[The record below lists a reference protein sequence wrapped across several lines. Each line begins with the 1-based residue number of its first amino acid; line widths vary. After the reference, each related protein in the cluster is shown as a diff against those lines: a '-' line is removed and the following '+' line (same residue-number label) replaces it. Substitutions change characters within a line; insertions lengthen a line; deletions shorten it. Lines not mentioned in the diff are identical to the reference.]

1 MTLTE
6 LKKRLK
12 GMTQEE
18 MLALLCRVY
27 KGSKQAQAIIDVALC
42 GDAAEAELLPV
53 YKNRVHAAFWGRR
66 FSLKEA
72 RAAVLE
78 FNRIAQNLENAAE
91 LMLFYVECGVAYTL
105 EYGDI
110 DEQFYLSVESM
121 FDNFVATLNAMD
133 TVDYY
138 QRNADRIH
146 KVCTDVEYVGWGFP
160 DELMESYAQIKWLPE
175 EEC

>member
-6 LKKRLK
+6 LKKRMK

-27 KGSKQAQAIIDVALC
+27 KGSKQAQAIVDVALC
-42 GDAAEAELLPV
+42 GDAAEAELLSG
-53 YKNRVHAAFWGRR
+53 YKKRVHTAFWGSR

-78 FNRIAQNLENAAE
+78 FNRVAQNLENAAE

-110 DEQFYLSVESM
+110 DERFYMSVESM
-121 FDNFVATLNAMD
+121 FDNFVAALNAMD
-133 TVDYY
+133 TADFY
-138 QRNADRIH
+138 QRNADRIR
-146 KVCTDVEYVGWGFP
+146 KVCTDVECVGWGFP
-160 DELMESYAQIKWLPE
+160 VELMESYAQIKWLLE
-175 EEC
+175 AE